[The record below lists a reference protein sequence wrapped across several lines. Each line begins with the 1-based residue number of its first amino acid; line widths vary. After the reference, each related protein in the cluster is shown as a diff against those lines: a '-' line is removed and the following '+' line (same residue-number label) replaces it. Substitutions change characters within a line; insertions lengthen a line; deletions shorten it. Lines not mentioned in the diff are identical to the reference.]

1 MACGYDRPLSRLTP
15 RGHGGA
21 ALSVLLHLTVAA
33 MLLGG
38 RMAPPPTD
46 EAPPL
51 TVDIVLGSPP
61 PAATTLAEP
70 ATAVR
75 PPSARPRPPIAKAPP
90 PIAPASATVA
100 APTAPPEAVN
110 PAKPEAV
117 NPAKPEAAAP
127 PGPIPAHSTPVE
139 TARRVVEEAD
149 FGAYVG
155 HLRDSIVQHRIYP
168 PQAIRRHEE
177 GDVRLRILL
186 AKDGRLLDIL
196 NLAEA
201 SAHLTQAARQ
211 AVESAAPFA
220 PPPEGGA
227 PDRQIAFD
235 VTIAF
240 RLR

>member
-21 ALSVLLHLTVAA
+21 ALSVLLHLAVAA
-33 MLLGG
+33 MLLNG
-38 RMAPPPTD
+38 RMASPPAE

-51 TVDIVLGSPP
+51 TVDIVMESAP
-61 PAATTLAEP
+61 PAATAMAEP
-70 ATAVR
+70 AVPASPR
-75 PPSARPRPPIAKAPP
+75 PPSVRPRPPVAKAPP
-90 PIAPASATVA
+90 PITAASDTAA

-110 PAKPEAV
+110 PAKPEA
-117 NPAKPEAAAP
+117 AAP
-127 PGPIPAHSTPVE
+127 PGSIPANSTPVE
-139 TARRVVEEAD
+139 AATARRVVEEAD

-155 HLRDSIVQHRIYP
+155 HLRESIVQHRVYP